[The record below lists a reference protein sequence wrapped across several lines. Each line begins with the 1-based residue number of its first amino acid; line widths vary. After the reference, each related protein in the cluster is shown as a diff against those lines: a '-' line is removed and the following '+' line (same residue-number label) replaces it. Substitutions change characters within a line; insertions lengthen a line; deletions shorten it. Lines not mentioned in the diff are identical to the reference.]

1 VAPPTEWAVEV
12 MLLGASLMLLQ
23 AAQLSVGAGGTF
35 RSIQAAVDAARPG
48 DTVRVAAGV
57 YHEHPVIDSPVVLLG
72 APGAVIDGDGRGSVL
87 TVTAPATVRGFTIR
101 SSGADQSREHAG
113 IMVRE
118 SDGVVIADNRFE
130 DVLFGIYVKQSD
142 SVVIRGNQIVGKN
155 LAMPLRGDG
164 IRLWYSHDGR
174 VADNEL
180 RHVRDLVI
188 WFSNGTQVH
197 GNLVRD
203 SRYGLHYMY
212 SDRNRFEENRFIANH
227 VGAFIMYS
235 DDITFRG
242 NLFADA
248 RGTTGRGLGF
258 KDADGIT
265 AVDNVLVKN
274 AIGISIDN
282 SPTSVGVVNH
292 FRDNVIAY
300 NDVGVWMLPS
310 VHDNHFSGNQFIDN
324 VQPVGVSGGGTA
336 LANAWRD
343 NYWSEYAGFDEDGD
357 GHGDTPFV
365 FERLSDDLLAKH
377 EPLLVYNLSLATSA
391 LNTLSR
397 VFPLLQPQ
405 PIVVDSL
412 PRTEWTLSTGGEA
425 DGGRPLAAAGFF
437 AVALAAA
444 VAVPRLRRVGRGR
457 P

>member
-1 VAPPTEWAVEV
+1 MTCVGA
-12 MLLGASLMLLQ
+12 LLLSLQ
-23 AAQLSVGAGGTF
+23 AAQLGVGPGGAYA
-35 RSIQAAVDAARPG
+35 SIQAALDAARPG

-57 YHEHPVIDSPVVLLG
+57 YHEHLVIDRPVVLLG
-72 APGAVIDGDGRGSVL
+72 APGAVIDGDGRGVVL
-87 TVTAPATVRGFTIR
+87 TVTAPATVQGFTIR
-101 SSGADQSREHAG
+101 GSGSKQSREHSG
-113 IMVRE
+113 IMV
-118 SDGVVIADNRFE
+118 DGADGIVIADNRLE
-130 DVLFGIYVKQSD
+130 DVLFGIYLKQSD
-142 SVVIRGNQIVGKN
+142 HAIIRGNEIVGKN

-164 IRLWYSHDGR
+164 IRLWYSHDGHISDNR
-174 VADNEL
+174 VL
-180 RHVRDLVI
+180 RSRDLVI
-188 WFSNGTQVH
+188 WFSDGTEVL

-212 SDRNRFEENRFIANH
+212 SDHNRFEGNRFIANH

-265 AVDNVLVKN
+265 AVDNVFVKN
-274 AIGISIDN
+274 TIGISIDN
-282 SPTSVGVVNH
+282 SPSSVAVVND

-310 VHDNHFSGNQFIDN
+310 VHDNHFTGNQFIDN

-336 LANAWRD
+336 LANTWRD
-343 NYWSEYAGFDEDGD
+343 NYWSEYAGFDENAD

-377 EPLLVYNLSLATSA
+377 EPLLVFNLSLATTA
-391 LNTLSR
+391 LNMLSR

-405 PIVVDSL
+405 PIVVDSM
-412 PRTEWTLSTGGEA
+412 PRTVMTLSGEQGAGG
-425 DGGRPLAAAGFF
+425 GQPLAAAGFF
-437 AVALAAA
+437 AAALAAGA
-444 VAVPRLRRVGRGR
+444 AVPRLRRLGRGSS
-457 P
+457 